1 MELRL
6 KDISTDFLR
15 VKNLQIQS
23 GERVL
28 IKGPSGTG
36 KTTLLHILAG
46 LYIPTAGEVLW
57 DNENLSQ
64 LNENHVSHLRKSRMS
79 LIFQNLNLLSY
90 LTAAENIELGG
101 VSAKQ
106 TQELLKVVGLSEKG
120 HTLTQ
125 QMSLGEQQRVAVARA
140 LGQAH
145 QTLLADEPT
154 SSLDDTNA
162 TQVMEL
168 LTQGNKNTL
177 VMVSHDHRVEKYFN
191 RVLTMKEITA

>member
-6 KDISTDFLR
+6 KDITTEFLR
-15 VKNLQIQS
+15 VKNLQILS

-46 LYIPTAGEVLW
+46 LYIPTSGEVLW
-57 DNENLSQ
+57 GDENLSQ
-64 LNENHVSHLRKSRMS
+64 LNENHVSHLRKSKMS
-79 LIFQNLNLLSY
+79 LVFQNLNLLSY

-101 VSAKQ
+101 VPAKQ
-106 TQELLKVVGLSEKG
+106 VQELLKVVGLNQKS
-120 HTLTQ
+120 HILTQ

-140 LGQAH
+140 LGQSH
-145 QTLLADEPT
+145 EVMLADEPT

-162 TQVMEL
+162 TQIMEL
-168 LTQGNKNTL
+168 LTQRNKNTL
-177 VMVSHDHRVEKYFN
+177 VMVSHDHRVEKYFD
-191 RVLTMKEITA
+191 RVLTMKEITI